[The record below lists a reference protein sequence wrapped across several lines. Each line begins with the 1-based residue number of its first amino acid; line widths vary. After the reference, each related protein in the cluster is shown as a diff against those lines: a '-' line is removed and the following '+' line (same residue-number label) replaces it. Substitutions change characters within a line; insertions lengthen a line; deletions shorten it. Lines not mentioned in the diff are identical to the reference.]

1 MNKSELEELVEI
13 RVKEADILLNSRC
26 FEGAYYLVGYALE
39 CALKAS
45 IAKQVKAF
53 DFPDKRLANASHT
66 HNLSEL
72 IGVAGLKQKLKEQ
85 EEQDE
90 NFKLNWA
97 VAKDWSE
104 ASRYES
110 FIEENKARDLYKAI
124 TDNESGILSWLKK
137 YL

>member
-1 MNKSELEELVEI
+1 MNKSELEKLVQI
-13 RVKEADILLNSRC
+13 RVREADILLKSKY
-26 FEGAYYLVGYALE
+26 FEGAYYLIGYALE
-39 CALKAS
+39 CALKAC
-45 IAKQVKAF
+45 IAKQVRAF

-85 EEQDE
+85 EERDE

-104 ASRYES
+104 VSRYES
-110 FIEENKARDLYKAI
+110 FIEENKSRDLYKAI

>member
-1 MNKSELEELVEI
+1 MWRL
-13 RVKEADILLNSRC
+13 
-26 FEGAYYLVGYALE
+26 GT
-39 CALKAS
+39 ALK
-45 IAKQVKAF
+45 
-53 DFPDKRLANASHT
+53 KRLANASHT

-110 FIEENKARDLYKAI
+110 FIEENKARDLCKAI